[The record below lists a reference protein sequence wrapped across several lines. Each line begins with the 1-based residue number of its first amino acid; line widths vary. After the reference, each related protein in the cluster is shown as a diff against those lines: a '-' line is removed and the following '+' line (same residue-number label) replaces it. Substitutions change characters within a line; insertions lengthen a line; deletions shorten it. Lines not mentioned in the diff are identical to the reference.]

1 MIKKL
6 FLLRR
11 TWDES
16 QCACVCRATCLP
28 GQEMEPGTCTCLPVS
43 VATCSIAPVSLS
55 TSHPAKIATY
65 IGLIALTVLGL
76 TIAVTLYYIVIR
88 YLEKFINLD
97 LDLKVF
103 VTIKSFSSR
112 RPVQY
117 RDLTDYTHSHA
128 ATPNRS
134 GYRTLCP
141 HCNRISFRASYK
153 ITINQS
159 HSELDTEAE
168 LQLQENLEEKTK
180 F

>member
-1 MIKKL
+1 M
-6 FLLRR
+6 
-11 TWDES
+11 
-16 QCACVCRATCLP
+16 CRATCLP

-43 VATCSIAPVSLS
+43 IATCSIAPVSLS

-88 YLEKFINLD
+88 YLEKFINFEYI
-97 LDLKVF
+97 KVF

-134 GYRTLCP
+134 GENIVSQLTTFLV
-141 HCNRISFRASYK
+141 
-153 ITINQS
+153 QG
-159 HSELDTEAE
+159 L
-168 LQLQENLEEKTK
+168 LQDHDQPEPQ
-180 F
+180 